1 MSRAVLVLVATAL
14 ALLAALASPVRV
26 HAGETQVAFDHS
38 GRFVT
43 IDARLA
49 RHLGVFADTIPG
61 FSEAR
66 LFANDDSTYVLE
78 ISSVRAGRLVR
89 ERQPMSA
96 LQVASLRG
104 HVEALT
110 RVRGGHA
117 LLDRDGRLPLVLGT
131 AGLGLAFYG
140 WALPAA
146 ADMDGGSAAGTYLV
160 TASASFFLPWALTR
174 SGDVTSS
181 QSRLALWGA
190 TRGIAHGVMIADLLS
205 DDVTWRGGL
214 GWTVGASIGEG
225 VIGYA
230 LAKGADMDEGAA
242 ATIGVGGD
250 FGLALGAGA
259 AAMSNAWED
268 GSGETASAMM
278 LGGSFA
284 GVVLGRSMAAKRHYS
299 AGDAS
304 VVRSAGTL
312 GAWAGLATTSAV
324 SEDADETAWGGA
336 LVLGSVVGLGLGD
349 RLAAGR
355 EFPRATGM
363 LIEVGGISG
372 ALMGMGL
379 AALSREEDD
388 SGEAIMWGGLIGG
401 TAGFAVTYLA
411 ASHATPRPVH
421 DAWNVRLEPTAVASR
436 DDAGHRRVAPAL
448 AVRASF

>member
-1 MSRAVLVLVATAL
+1 MSKAVLVLVATAL
-14 ALLAALASPVRV
+14 ALLAALASPVRA
-26 HAGETQVAFDHS
+26 HAGETQVAFDHT

-43 IDARLA
+43 LDARLA

-66 LFANDDSTYVLE
+66 LFARDDSTFVLE
-78 ISSVRAGRLVR
+78 ISSVRSGRLVR

-96 LQVASLRG
+96 LEVESLRG

-110 RVRGGHA
+110 RVRGGNA

-131 AGLGLAFYG
+131 AVLGLGFYG

-146 ADMDGGSAAGTYLV
+146 ANLDGGSAGGIYLV
-160 TASASFFLPWALTR
+160 TASASFFVPWAITR

-181 QSRLALWGA
+181 QSRLTLYGA

-205 DDVTWRGGL
+205 DDGTWRGEL
-214 GWTVGASIGEG
+214 GWTVGASMGEG
-225 VIGYA
+225 VLGYA

-250 FGLALGAGA
+250 FGLAIGAGA
-259 AAMSNAWED
+259 AAMSNAWDD
-268 GSGETASAMM
+268 GSSEAASGLM

-284 GVVLGRSMAAKRHYS
+284 GMLLGRTVASSRHYS

-312 GAWAGLATTSAV
+312 GAWAGLAITSAT
-324 SEDADETAWGGA
+324 SDDAKEATWGTA
-336 LVLGSVVGLGLGD
+336 LVLGTAAGLGVGD

-355 EFPRATGM
+355 GFPRTTGM
-363 LIEVGGISG
+363 MVELGGISG

-379 AALSREEDD
+379 ATLGDEEND
-388 SGEAIMWGGLIGG
+388 SGDPVMWGGLIGG
-401 TAGFAVTYLA
+401 TAGFAVTYVA

-421 DAWNVRLEPTAVASR
+421 DAWNVRLEPTAFASR
-436 DDAGHRRVAPAL
+436 DGAGRRHVAPAL
-448 AVRASF
+448 ALRASF